1 MFDLSKDLDRYK
13 GVTPYA
19 SEHYGVYKPLLGW
32 RSALTKK
39 WLVRG
44 GPVGD
49 PRIKSVLDGRVKPG
63 PTDVIN
69 PHPLEFLA
77 TPLEPGVGLKPWRV
91 LIKKDLGSEIV
102 GVVGRHLLTWLNDH
116 AGTMPAGAEWTGVV
130 DINAMMNA
138 DTGDMKAVNDI
149 HRTRVFAQYNRDL
162 AGGMAQDAALAKAR
176 QTHLALMQ
184 FESQVATFL
193 LAFAEAQEG
202 RNPDDLNQI
211 FGVKE
216 AAPLEDLL
224 KPTDPL
230 SLIDPNDKG
239 GTLSPVGL
247 VHLFRQYFFD
257 LGSFLGE
264 PVEHVWLAPG
274 TTLELV
280 EVSTRRQLIERTYES
295 QTDTAQTQDTSD
307 TMQDELSTAT
317 KSENSSNIKLGVTNT
332 NTVNFGVYQGTVTAS
347 FGLEAS
353 RKDAREQN
361 FKTSREQSEKLSSS
375 IKQSVKSV
383 FRTVTETTD
392 MRSRRYVLQNTT
404 DKLVNYELRRKMRR
418 VGVQLQDIGERL
430 CWQVFIDDPAANLG
444 LSELVHFAEAPDF
457 SSLKDPEDAP
467 PLAAVTKKV
476 VAPIPFAPILDYTN
490 NAANYELAYQETID
504 SLYKGKF
511 LSIIKGDE
519 DDDDSQTI
527 VGPFTFSFDPP
538 NPGYVLS
545 SDVRVLGPQGNKIA
559 TVHSLTVDAA
569 KNAFTLVLERV
580 NYGGENTINLDVE
593 LVFVPGPVAQADYD
607 AKKKAAIAKYDSEKS
622 ALARKAFA
630 DDVRLRIEAAAS
642 IKPRPA
648 WDLREEERTTI
659 YRSLIS
665 RLMLDSWKL
674 PASDADRR
682 LSHVRAELI
691 RAIFDVDAMLYF
703 VAPEWWQP
711 RRRHGQLQVNQ
722 VVDGKPYQL
731 SSQDTLLWGGEN
743 RADNYRITENSTPAK
758 LGASLGWLM
767 QLDGD
772 NLRNAFLN
780 APWVKAVIPVRPGH
794 ERAALNWLKAIEG
807 HADDGWDSPYVGTA
821 EEDAEFDGKTVGE
834 VLEIV
839 AGRMEATTE
848 TETVLA
854 SDKVF
859 QTGFDPLGESFD
871 AGLPAN
877 EVFGQWI
884 SVVPTDQIVASE
896 YVATLTLEV

>member
-1 MFDLSKDLDRYK
+1 MFDPSKDLDRYK

-39 WLVRG
+39 WLLRG

-49 PRIKSVLDGRVKPG
+49 PMVRSTLNGRVKPG
-63 PTDVIN
+63 PTGVIN

-77 TPLEPGVGLKPWRV
+77 QPLEPGAGKTPWQV

-102 GVVGRHLLTWLNDH
+102 GVIGGHLLAWLNDH
-116 AGTMPAGAEWTGVV
+116 GGAMPNGAEWTQVV
-130 DINAMMNA
+130 DINAIMNA
-138 DTGDMKAVNDI
+138 NNGDMRAVNDI
-149 HRTRVFAQYNRDL
+149 HRTRVAATYNRDI
-162 AGGMAQDAALAKAR
+162 AAGMAPDAALDKAR
-176 QTHLALMQ
+176 HAHLSLMQ

-202 RNPDDLNQI
+202 RNPDDLNRI
-211 FGVKE
+211 YGVKE
-216 AAPLEDLL
+216 SAPLDDLF
-224 KPTDPL
+224 KSTDPL
-230 SLIDPNDKG
+230 ASIDPNDKS

-280 EVSTRRQLIERTYES
+280 EVSTRRQLVERTEENALE
-295 QTDTAQTQDTSD
+295 TAQTQETSD
-307 TMQDELSTAT
+307 TQKDELSTAT
-317 KSENSSNIKLGVTNT
+317 RSENASNVKLGVTNT
-332 NTVNFGVYQGTVTAS
+332 NTVNYGVYQGTVTAS
-347 FGLEAS
+347 FGIESS

-361 FKTSREQSEKLSSS
+361 FKTTREQSEKLSTA

-392 MRSRRYVLQNTT
+392 TRSRRYVLQNLSE
-404 DKLVNYELRRKMRR
+404 KLVNYELRRKMRR

-430 CWQVFIDDPAANLG
+430 CWQVFIDDPAAAVG
-444 LSELVHFAEAPDF
+444 LSELVHFAEAPDL
-457 SSLKDPEDAP
+457 SSLKDPEDVP
-467 PLAAVTKKV
+467 QPAAVTKKV
-476 VAPIPFAPILDYTN
+476 TAPIPFAPILDYTN
-490 NAANYELAYQETID
+490 NSANYEFAYLETID
-504 SLYKGKF
+504 SLYKGKY

-527 VGPFTFSFDPP
+527 IGPFTFTFDPP

-545 SDVRVLGPQGNKIA
+545 NDVRVLGPQGNKIA
-559 TVHSLTVDAA
+559 TVHSLTVDGS
-569 KNAFTLVLERV
+569 KNSFTLVLERV
-580 NYGGENTINLDVE
+580 NYGGENVINLDVE
-593 LVFVPGPVAQADYD
+593 LVSTPGPQAMADYD
-607 AKKKAAIAKYDSEKS
+607 AKKKVAQAKYDAEKL

-630 DDVRLRIEAAAS
+630 EDVRARIEAAAS

-665 RLMLDSWKL
+665 RLMLDSWKI
-674 PASDADRR
+674 PATDADKR

-691 RAIFDVDAMLYF
+691 RTIFDVDAMLYF
-703 VAPEWWQP
+703 VAPEWWLP
-711 RRRHGQLQVNQ
+711 RRRHGQLEVNQ

-731 SSQDTLLWGGEN
+731 TGNDTLLWGGEH
-743 RADNYRITENSTPAK
+743 RADNYRITENSAPARM
-758 LGASLGWLM
+758 GSSLGWLM

-794 ERAALNWLKAIEG
+794 ETAALNWLRAIEG
-807 HADDGWDSPYVGTA
+807 HADDGWDSAYVGA
-821 EEDAEFDGKTVGE
+821 AAEDAEFAGKTIGE
-834 VLEIV
+834 VLEII
-839 AGRMEATTE
+839 AGRMEATSDVD
-848 TETVLA
+848 TVLA

-859 QTGFDPLGESFD
+859 QTGFDPLGNSFD

-877 EVFGQWI
+877 QVFGQWI
-884 SVVPTDQIVASE
+884 SVVPTDQIAASE
-896 YVATLTLEV
+896 YVPTLSLEV